1 MIIDSVRIEIS
12 CYDNEI
18 DVFEDEGVWR
28 GKFGS
33 SNVDWP

>member
-1 MIIDSVRIEIS
+1 MIEII
-12 CYDNEI
+12 NEI
-18 DVFEDEGVWR
+18 DAYEDKGVWR